1 MTKKKL
7 KPDSKVTI
15 QRHKRVAG
23 IPIIKHN
30 HPEPGITKKEFMDI
44 IAKSAQPTEQK
55 ESDNGE

>member
-1 MTKKKL
+1 MPKKKVGTD
-7 KPDSKVTI
+7 KKVSDTK
-15 QRHKRVAG
+15 HKRVAG